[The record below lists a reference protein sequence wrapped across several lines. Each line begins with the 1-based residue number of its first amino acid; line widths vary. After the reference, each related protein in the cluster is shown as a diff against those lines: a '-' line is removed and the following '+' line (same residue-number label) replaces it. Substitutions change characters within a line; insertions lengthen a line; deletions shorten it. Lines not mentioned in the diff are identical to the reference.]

1 MRREGRR
8 SALGDLGQ
16 SAASFVRELQSTLAP
31 KSDFPLLKARS
42 ISGLPLL
49 EAPSIS
55 GLPLLEARS
64 ISGQGGLA

>member
-16 SAASFVRELQSTLAP
+16 SAARFVRELQSNLAP
-31 KSDFPLLKARS
+31 ISDFPLLEAR
-42 ISGLPLL
+42 
-49 EAPSIS
+49 SIS

-64 ISGQGGLA
+64 ISGQGVLA